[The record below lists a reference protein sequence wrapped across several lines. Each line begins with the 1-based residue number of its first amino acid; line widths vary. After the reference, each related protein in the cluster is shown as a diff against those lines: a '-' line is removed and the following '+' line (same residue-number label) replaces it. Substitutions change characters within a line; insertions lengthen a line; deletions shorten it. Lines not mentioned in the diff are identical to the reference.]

1 MLKQQNEMKE
11 EILDLKNQN
20 DVQNSITTELTH
32 GLEASGNRT

>member
-20 DVQNSITTELTH
+20 DVQNSITQNWH
-32 GLEASGNRT
+32 MD